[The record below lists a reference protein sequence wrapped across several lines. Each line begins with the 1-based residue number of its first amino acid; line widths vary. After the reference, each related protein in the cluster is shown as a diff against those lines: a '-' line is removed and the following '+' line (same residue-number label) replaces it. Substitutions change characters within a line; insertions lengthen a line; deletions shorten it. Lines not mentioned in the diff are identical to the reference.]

1 MNMLGKI
8 VKFIFENEFMIVLVY
23 LSMFGFVYAVICII
37 DSFKRKK

>member
-8 VKFIFENEFMIVLVY
+8 VKFIFENEFMIELVY

-37 DSFKRKK
+37 DSFKREK